1 MKQDIN
7 EKIFYDFE
15 SFKPVLERWKSKGD
29 TIVFTNGCFDIIHHG
44 HVSSFSKASELGTRL
59 IVGLNSDESVH
70 ALKGKGRPVLNV
82 EARTTMLAALV
93 FIDAVIVF
101 NDDTPTRLIEQIIP
115 DILAKGSEYK
125 LHEIVGHEVVLEHGG
140 RVERLDFV
148 DGISTSELISRIKA
162 LE

>member
-7 EKIFYDFE
+7 EKIFYDFK
-15 SFKPVLERWKSKGD
+15 SFKPVLKRWKSKGD

-44 HVSSFSKASELGTRL
+44 HINSFSKASELGTRL

-70 ALKGKGRPVLNV
+70 ALKGKGRPVLNI
-82 EARTTMLAALV
+82 EARTSMLAALV

-101 NDDTPTRLIEQIIP
+101 NDDTPTRLIEQVIP
-115 DILAKGSEYK
+115 DVLAKGSEYK
-125 LHEIVGHEVVLEHGG
+125 LNEIVGHEVVLEHGG

>member
-1 MKQDIN
+1 MKQDISK
-7 EKIFYDFE
+7 KIFYDFE

-93 FIDAVIVF
+93 FIDAVVVF

>member
-15 SFKPVLERWKSKGD
+15 SFKPVLEHWKSKGD

-59 IVGLNSDESVH
+59 VVGLNSDESVH
-70 ALKGKGRPVLNV
+70 ALKGKGRPVLNI

-93 FIDAVIVF
+93 FIDAVVVF
-101 NDDTPTRLIEQIIP
+101 NDATPTRLIEQIIP

-162 LE
+162 LK

>member
-125 LHEIVGHEVVLEHGG
+125 LHEIVGHEVVLEHSG